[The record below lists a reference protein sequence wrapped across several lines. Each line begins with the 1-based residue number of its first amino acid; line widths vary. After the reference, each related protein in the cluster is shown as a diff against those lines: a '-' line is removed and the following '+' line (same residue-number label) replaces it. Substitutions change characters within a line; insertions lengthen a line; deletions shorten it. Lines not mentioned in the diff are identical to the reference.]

1 MIVYDITDRDS
12 FAKVN
17 KWVKELQKYLSPT
30 TPIIIAGNKCDID
43 NRQIMQEEAE
53 K

>member
-12 FAKVN
+12 F
-17 KWVKELQKYLSPT
+17 
-30 TPIIIAGNKCDID
+30 D
-43 NRQIMQEEAE
+43 NIKMWMGEIE